1 MLARILY
8 LSCIRY
14 NHCRVCA
21 TWLERDVSLPGC
33 MRIKS
38 VTQYRLSSLQP
49 PRCSSAIS
57 QIQTNDPSPPSLPL
71 RTCILS
77 PTTSASESSGM
88 WYLLRHVGN
97 LAQTSSSIQTPHEL
111 LRIGTHI
118 SGGPAARTIS
128 EPSADFM
135 SAPPQAPTRQAG
147 AASVCRKRSQRDK
160 R

>member
-1 MLARILY
+1 
-8 LSCIRY
+8 
-14 NHCRVCA
+14 
-21 TWLERDVSLPGC
+21 

-49 PRCSSAIS
+49 PRSSSAIS
-57 QIQTNDPSPPSLPL
+57 QIQTNDPSPPSLSL

-97 LAQTSSSIQTPHEL
+97 LAQTSSSIQTQHEL

-135 SAPPQAPTRQAG
+135 SAPPQAPTGKLAPPQYVGNEVSAISADRGRGDACNEFHVQWRTD
-147 AASVCRKRSQRDK
+147 SRTSKRE
-160 R
+160 

>member
-49 PRCSSAIS
+49 PRSSSAIS

-77 PTTSASESSGM
+77 PTTSASESSGR
-88 WYLLRHVGN
+88 YVVPH
-97 LAQTSSSIQTPHEL
+97 TPRGKL
-111 LRIGTHI
+111 G
-118 SGGPAARTIS
+118 
-128 EPSADFM
+128 ADFELD
-135 SAPPQAPTRQAG
+135 SNTARV
-147 AASVCRKRSQRDK
+147 AAHRDAHFRRSCSEDDLRAFCRLHVCPSTGSNTASWRRLSM
-160 R
+160 